1 MHEWKLLAYL
11 KFFYSV
17 VPLKLSFESI
27 YNLNNIKE
35 VSVTDSFVTLDEK
48 TRGCSNDFTFDECT
62 TKLYVDAVNGTCNCL
77 PMKMRVSNEVSRKC
91 KRN

>member
-1 MHEWKLLAYL
+1 MHTQKLLAYL

-17 VPLKLSFESI
+17 VRLKLSFESI

-35 VSVTDSFVTLDEK
+35 VSVTDAFVNLDEK

-62 TKLYVDAVNGTCNCL
+62 TKLYVNAVIGKCNCL
-77 PMKMRVSNEVSRKC
+77 PIKMGISKEVSCKC
-91 KRN
+91 E